1 MKKKLTG
8 ILLLLL
14 FIALPLQGQAKVKAP
29 KKQCHAYVVMDAG
42 SGEVLFGQDA
52 NKKIYPAST
61 AKLMTA
67 IVCVEKGNVN
77 SVIKTKSDVVYR
89 TTPGT
94 YSLGIGAGVNYTFK
108 DLLHMSLMSSAADAT
123 DSLAVGVFGSKKACV
138 EAMNEKCKELGLKKT
153 HFDNPVGSDIGAGY
167 NETYASAKE
176 MAKICRYAMAIP
188 LIRSAV
194 SKAHYSTQKG
204 GMYVNTTNWFLKGM
218 AYYDR
223 DTYKI
228 IGSKSG
234 TTNAAGHVFIA
245 TAADYEGHELI
256 CAYFGNVSKEST
268 FASIRSLFDYAFNN
282 YKKGKLTL
290 TPSNYDV
297 RSSQKYGAVYSEYS
311 ALHCYPAQKDGLF
324 APNKVITRKQLGTM
338 LEAIDSLKDN
348 ATLSAFVSENENGTV
363 TTTRFAQL
371 LQELYPVTIS
381 DKKAE
386 EVLASCS
393 SIDTMDETAKEAYA
407 SFASGALAV
416 DDSCK
421 TANQRITRG
430 QALLIADKLADYQ
443 MNYLADHAQT
453 QIAEVRQIP
462 GKDGTITLPAMSYTT
477 FNKKWSDSL
486 KEQKE
491 AQDAEAAAKKAEA
504 ANEAKTEFLQR
515 MSHDIRT
522 PINGICG
529 MINVADHYADN
540 MEKQTECRA
549 KIKKTSHLLLELI
562 NEVLD
567 MSKLESDEVVL
578 EDIPF
583 NLNSIFEEILG
594 VIEHMAAEQNIR
606 IIWEEKEVTHWNLI
620 GSPVHVKRILMNIL
634 SNAVKYNKENGYVY
648 IGCRE
653 IPSKQTAM
661 TTLEFVCRDTGIGM
675 TEAFQKR
682 IFEPFAQEH
691 AGSRTK
697 FAGTGLGMPITKK
710 LVEKMGGT
718 ISFESKEGT
727 GTTFVIRIPFQIDAD
742 MKDRTE
748 TEEKTETSIQG
759 LHVLLAEDNE
769 LNMEIAEFV
778 LQNEGAVVTKAWN
791 GQKAVDIFRKSSPGE
806 FDVILMDIMM
816 PVMNGYEAAKMI
828 RSLDREDAKV
838 IPIIAMTANAFTEDK
853 MRAKEAGMD
862 EHIAKPVDGK
872 LLVKVINELV
882 KRDQREKL

>member
-311 ALHCYPAQKDGLF
+311 SLHCYPAQKDGLF
-324 APNKVITRKQLGTM
+324 APNKAITRKQLGTM
-338 LEAIDSLKDN
+338 LGAIDSLKDN

-477 FNKKWSDSL
+477 FNKKWSDGL

-504 ANEAKTEFLQR
+504 ERKAAKER
-515 MSHDIRT
+515 
-522 PINGICG
+522 CG
-529 MINVADHYADN
+529 ADN
-540 MEKQTECRA
+540 RRDQ
-549 KIKKTSHLLLELI
+549 
-562 NEVLD
+562 
-567 MSKLESDEVVL
+567 
-578 EDIPF
+578 
-583 NLNSIFEEILG
+583 
-594 VIEHMAAEQNIR
+594 
-606 IIWEEKEVTHWNLI
+606 
-620 GSPVHVKRILMNIL
+620 VKRKCFTGR
-634 SNAVKYNKENGYVY
+634 SSQVKRK
-648 IGCRE
+648 C
-653 IPSKQTAM
+653 
-661 TTLEFVCRDTGIGM
+661 FTGNNSH
-675 TEAFQKR
+675 TE
-682 IFEPFAQEH
+682 
-691 AGSRTK
+691 
-697 FAGTGLGMPITKK
+697 TKK
-710 LVEKMGGT
+710 K
-718 ISFESKEGT
+718 
-727 GTTFVIRIPFQIDAD
+727 
-742 MKDRTE
+742 
-748 TEEKTETSIQG
+748 
-759 LHVLLAEDNE
+759 
-769 LNMEIAEFV
+769 
-778 LQNEGAVVTKAWN
+778 
-791 GQKAVDIFRKSSPGE
+791 
-806 FDVILMDIMM
+806 
-816 PVMNGYEAAKMI
+816 
-828 RSLDREDAKV
+828 
-838 IPIIAMTANAFTEDK
+838 
-853 MRAKEAGMD
+853 
-862 EHIAKPVDGK
+862 
-872 LLVKVINELV
+872 
-882 KRDQREKL
+882 